1 MHNEMDAN
9 EADHQQALGGEK
21 YQLYRW
27 LHVVIVCCFI
37 NFFDDELV
45 FYFYNCF
52 RLVNERL
59 LLLNTL

>member
-1 MHNEMDAN
+1 MKPT
-9 EADHQQALGGEK
+9 HQQALGGEK
-21 YQLYRW
+21 YQFYRW